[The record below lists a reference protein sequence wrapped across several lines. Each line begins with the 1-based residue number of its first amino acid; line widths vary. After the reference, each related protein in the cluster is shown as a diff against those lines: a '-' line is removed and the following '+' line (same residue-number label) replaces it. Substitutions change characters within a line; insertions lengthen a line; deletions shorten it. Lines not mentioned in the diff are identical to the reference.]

1 MRKLFKAFRI
11 PLILWA
17 RMRVCGVDCTYFL
30 LCKMKRSL
38 DVLSTLL
45 ALLIGIVLEFDHLVE
60 IVGAALFLDVL
71 LNELG
76 EPQLTYPQR
85 VIGMEKRAATFIHS
99 N

>member
-1 MRKLFKAFRI
+1 
-11 PLILWA
+11 
-17 RMRVCGVDCTYFL
+17 
-30 LCKMKRSL
+30 MKRSL